1 MRVKTCQWRR
11 MSQEERMLRL
21 EVAAARSRRRMVLAA
36 IKRVINRRR
45 RRGATEADIQE
56 YKKHL
61 LEIWKNPELQKEIMK
76 L

>member
-1 MRVKTCQWRR
+1 

-45 RRGATEADIQE
+45 RRGATEAEIQK

-61 LEIWKNPELQKEIMK
+61 LGIWKNPELQKEIMK

>member
-1 MRVKTCQWRR
+1 MKEYNDLLV
-11 MSQEERMLRL
+11 
-21 EVAAARSRRRMVLAA
+21 A

-61 LEIWKNPELQKEIMK
+61 LEIWKNPELQKEILK